1 MQVVLI
7 PRSADLAEAT
17 AQRPQRPRMLWDEP
31 FLLVQR
37 LAAMDRLVDRDS
49 PSFFDFTGYA
59 SVPQIWWCLTP
70 ENQKA
75 GAESANLV
83 C

>member
-31 FLLVQR
+31 CPFGSEAGGHGQIGRPGLPVI
-37 LAAMDRLVDRDS
+37 
-49 PSFFDFTGYA
+49 FDFTGYA